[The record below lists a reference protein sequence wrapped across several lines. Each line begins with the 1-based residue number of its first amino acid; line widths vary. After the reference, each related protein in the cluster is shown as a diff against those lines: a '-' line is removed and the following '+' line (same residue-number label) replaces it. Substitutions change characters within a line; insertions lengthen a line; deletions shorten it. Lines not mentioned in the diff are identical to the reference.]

1 MLFLRPV
8 KWHLSCLRSKRRG
21 LGRRASDADKSKGAR
36 TAEVLAVVVVA
47 GWGVAAG
54 TGGRGSSQ
62 GVCEC
67 TSRGVHAS
75 RSERAGLFPAS
86 HFIPRRGT
94 ISNRSS
100 CSRSDSFW
108 RAVII
113 FSRRSAGSMG
123 SARLDSVRIAH
134 LLPGFARCPD
144 TRPAAPCFRS
154 LATSRRICRVVSLSR
169 SAARSGFKRDI

>member
-54 TGGRGSSQ
+54 AGGRGSSQ

-67 TSRGVHAS
+67 TRLGCWLDPGIAFHLAS
-75 RSERAGLFPAS
+75 RDDIESE
-86 HFIPRRGT
+86 
-94 ISNRSS
+94 
-100 CSRSDSFW
+100 
-108 RAVII
+108 
-113 FSRRSAGSMG
+113 
-123 SARLDSVRIAH
+123 
-134 LLPGFARCPD
+134 
-144 TRPAAPCFRS
+144 
-154 LATSRRICRVVSLSR
+154 
-169 SAARSGFKRDI
+169 